1 MGWMVWIGTVMTV
14 AGMLMLFW
22 VIMNVMRARK
32 AGLSEDQMKARLQ
45 RMVAWN
51 MGALGL
57 SALGL
62 MTVIV
67 GFALS

>member
-1 MGWMVWIGTVMTV
+1 MTV

>member
-1 MGWMVWIGTVMTV
+1 MTM
-14 AGMLMLFW
+14 AGLALLFW
-22 VIMNVMRARK
+22 GIISVMRARN
-32 AGLSEDQMKARLQ
+32 AGLDEAQMKARLQ

>member
-1 MGWMVWIGTVMTV
+1 MTV

-67 GFALS
+67 GFSLS